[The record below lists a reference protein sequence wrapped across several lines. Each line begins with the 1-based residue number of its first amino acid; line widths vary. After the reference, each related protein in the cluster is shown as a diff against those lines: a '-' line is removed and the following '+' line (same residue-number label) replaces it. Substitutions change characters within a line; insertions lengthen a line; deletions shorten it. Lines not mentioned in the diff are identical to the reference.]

1 MDKFE
6 QWFINQDFYTNMRF
20 IHGDALFIKDGD
32 VYRVLP
38 VQMTWVAWQS
48 RQAEVD
54 LLQQYN
60 DDLAG
65 GQCCLYRDLKG
76 KDKLI
81 KELKDSVATYKIE
94 TYESHGR
101 ISYAHHCFMNMDRDQ
116 FYKNIEAVICGR
128 LRHPEFSFDR
138 SRIKALRGDHE

>member
-65 GQCCLYRDLKG
+65 GQCCLYRELKE
-76 KDKLI
+76 KDKRIEGL
-81 KELKDSVATYKIE
+81 ERQLKAVHALARMRS
-94 TYESHGR
+94 
-101 ISYAHHCFMNMDRDQ
+101 
-116 FYKNIEAVICGR
+116 AVITADR
-128 LRHPEFSFDR
+128 WLTLRPHIKKAIQCLDR
-138 SRIKALRGDHE
+138 KEKALRGEHE

>member
-6 QWFINQDFYTNMRF
+6 EFIIKKYPNRSPKVLLQKFQDADGTWFYGVKEVQD
-20 IHGDALFIKDGD
+20 
-32 VYRVLP
+32 
-38 VQMTWVAWQS
+38 QSEAWQS
-48 RQAEVD
+48 RQAEID
-54 LLQQYN
+54 E
-60 DDLAG
+60 
-65 GQCCLYRDLKG
+65 

-138 SRIKALRGDHE
+138 SRIKALRGDNA

>member
-20 IHGDALFIKDGD
+20 DALFIKDGD

-54 LLQQYN
+54 
-60 DDLAG
+60 
-65 GQCCLYRDLKG
+65 
-76 KDKLI
+76 
-81 KELKDSVATYKIE
+81 ELKDSVATYKIE

-138 SRIKALRGDHE
+138 SRIKALRGERD

>member
-1 MDKFE
+1 MDK
-6 QWFINQDFYTNMRF
+6 
-20 IHGDALFIKDGD
+20 
-32 VYRVLP
+32 
-38 VQMTWVAWQS
+38 QMTFDEYCKKNQHSRNCTRLEAFSMGQQS
-48 RQAEVD
+48 RQVEID
-54 LLQQYN
+54 E
-60 DDLAG
+60 
-65 GQCCLYRDLKG
+65 

-94 TYESHGR
+94 TYESHRR

-138 SRIKALRGDHE
+138 SRIKALRGERE